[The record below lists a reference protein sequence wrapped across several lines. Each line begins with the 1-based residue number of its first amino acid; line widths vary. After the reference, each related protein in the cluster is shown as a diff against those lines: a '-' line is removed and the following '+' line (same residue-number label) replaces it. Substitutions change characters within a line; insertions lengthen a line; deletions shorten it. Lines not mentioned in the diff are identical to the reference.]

1 MTKKYIKDL
10 GENEVI
16 HAPTLSIAEAI
27 CEKFDELG
35 LNWGSGGKYTENNWI
50 EYKSETCYSP
60 KEGSFGDKSSLI
72 DDGYTVYNIIDL
84 HDFIK
89 IKFNDSPQPH
99 YDNSVKSFR
108 SLMELG
114 LKLELNHYEQD
125 ILKRL
130 VRCRKKGQFKQDLQK
145 IKDTIDIYINEYDER
160 NRN

>member
-16 HAPTLSIAEAI
+16 HAPTLSVAKAL

-72 DDGYTVYNIIDL
+72 SDGYTVYNITDL
-84 HDFIK
+84 YDFILIK
-89 IKFNDSPQPH
+89 INDSPQPH
-99 YDNSVKSFR
+99 YDNSNG
-108 SLMELG
+108 SLY
-114 LKLELNHYEQD
+114 KLATELNLNHWEFD

-145 IKDTIDIYINEYDER
+145 IKDTIDIYLNEYDDER